1 MLETGLRRA
10 LDNGELVLHYQPILD
25 LSTSGLVGMEALV
38 RWRHPERGLV
48 PPSEFISLAEET
60 GLIVPLGAWVL
71 RHACV
76 QAKRWEEEGLNPP
89 RVSVNFSTRQL
100 QIPTLSGEVGRVLR
114 ETGLDADRL
123 EIEITESVAM
133 SHSEDVLTVLYA
145 LKHLG
150 VHISMDDFGTGYSS
164 LGMLKRLPIDTLKLD
179 RSFLRDIETSV
190 DDAAISR
197 AVIVLA
203 HGMKLT
209 VTAEGVET
217 ESQLAFLRRHR
228 CDHAQGFLLCRPVP
242 PPELAEVLVRG
253 TVAPPRP
260 DAEIEGDPRS

>member
-1 MLETGLRRA
+1 MH
-10 LDNGELVLHYQPILD
+10 NP
-25 LSTSGLVGMEALV
+25 
-38 RWRHPERGLV
+38 
-48 PPSEFISLAEET
+48 
-60 GLIVPLGAWVL
+60 
-71 RHACV
+71 
-76 QAKRWEEEGLNPP
+76 EEGL
-89 RVSVNFSTRQL
+89 
-100 QIPTLSGEVGRVLR
+100 G
-114 ETGLDADRL
+114 
-123 EIEITESVAM
+123 
-133 SHSEDVLTVLYA
+133 VLYA
-145 LKHLG
+145 IRHLG
-150 VHISMDDFGTGYSS
+150 IRISMDDFGTGYSS

-179 RSFLRDIETSV
+179 RAFLRDIDSSV

-253 TVAPPRP
+253 TVAPPGP
-260 DAEIEGDPRS
+260 DSESEADPRP